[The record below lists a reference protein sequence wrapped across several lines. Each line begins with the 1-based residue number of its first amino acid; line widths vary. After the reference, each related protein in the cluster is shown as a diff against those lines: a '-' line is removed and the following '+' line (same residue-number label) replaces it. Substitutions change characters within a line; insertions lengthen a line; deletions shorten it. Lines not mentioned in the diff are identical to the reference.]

1 MLRLVSRFTSASLP
15 ATVDLRARAPRVG
28 DAVVIGRD
36 VSEFGEAGIFVD
48 YVLSQEILSRR
59 HARIKHCEDG
69 EYRLQDL
76 RSTNGTWV
84 NGVHLNPSD
93 EFELVSGTKISFGGP
108 DLTCIEGVSHE
119 NPYLFVFEDSEP
131 EAPVPTP
138 TPPSRLQV
146 ESAEP
151 VVPPAVVSASVAEPL
166 SDEPLP
172 DDVTWA
178 AVHAVAEL
186 PFRPPTP
193 QRACA
198 DGRVVDLVT
207 ELSLCA
213 VCLEVAVQ
221 PRTLANCKHMFCA
234 QCIDHWICT
243 KTRSGVPREAVGCPT
258 CRTAPAQPVAVS
270 SWDALLRA
278 VFVPTL
284 DSERAEARVQR
295 ERDWHVRLD
304 VRRRVEEAKR
314 RGMKRAFNDVMLTA
328 HDVAVRSARVPLVAR
343 YSLGRPAFRRR
354 RTRRRSGSS
363 DEENTSTVDMEHLE
377 RRRNVCTA
385 CAAHIAFGDVEV
397 VDEAALYHMQC
408 VPADLY
414 GRRVTNASGV
424 GGLREHDVRRLRAQP
439 FIVG

>member
-1 MLRLVSRFTSASLP
+1 MLKLVSRFTSASLP
-15 ATVDLRARAPRVG
+15 ATVDLRACAPRVG

-36 VSEFGEAGIFVD
+36 VGEFGEAGIFVD

-69 EYRLQDL
+69 EYRLVDL
-76 RSTNGTWV
+76 NSTNGTWV
-84 NGVHLNPSD
+84 NGVRLNPSD
-93 EFELVSGTKISFGGP
+93 EFELVLGTKISFGGP

-119 NPYLFVFEDSEP
+119 NPYLFVFEDAEQAAS
-131 EAPVPTP
+131 VLTP
-138 TPPSRLQV
+138 TPRLRE
-146 ESAEP
+146 ESAA
-151 VVPPAVVSASVAEPL
+151 PAASPAEVSVSASEPL

-172 DDVTWA
+172 ADVTWD
-178 AVHAVAEL
+178 AVHAVQEV

-198 DGRVVDLVT
+198 AGEVVDLVT

-221 PRTLANCKHMFCA
+221 PRALANCKHMFCA
-234 QCIDHWICT
+234 QCIDRWIET

-258 CRTAPAQPVAVS
+258 CRAAPAQPVAVGA
-270 SWDALLRA
+270 WNALLRA

-284 DSERAEARVQR
+284 DAERAEARMQR
-295 ERDWHVRLD
+295 EKEWHVRLD
-304 VRRRVEEAKR
+304 VRRRMEEAKR

-354 RTRRRSGSS
+354 RTRRRSGGS

-397 VDEAALYHMQC
+397 VDEAALYHVQC

>member
-1 MLRLVSRFTSASLP
+1 M
-15 ATVDLRARAPRVG
+15 VDLRTRAPRVG

-36 VSEFGEAGIFVD
+36 VGEFGEAGIHVD

-69 EYRLQDL
+69 EYKMADL
-76 RSTNGTWV
+76 NSTNGTWV
-84 NGVHLNPSD
+84 NGVRLNPSD
-93 EFELVSGTKISFGGP
+93 EFELVSGTKVSFGGP

-119 NPYLFVFEDSEP
+119 NPYLFVFEGAEQAAWVP
-131 EAPVPTP
+131 MPTP
-138 TPPSRLQV
+138 TPTPTPRPQT

-151 VVPPAVVSASVAEPL
+151 AAPPAAVSPSVAEPL
-166 SDEPLP
+166 SDDPLP
-172 DDVTWA
+172 DDVTWD
-178 AVHAVAEL
+178 AVHAVAEV
-186 PFRPPTP
+186 PFKPPTP

-198 DGRVVDLVT
+198 EGEAAGLVA

-221 PRTLANCKHMFCA
+221 PRALANCKHMFCA

-243 KTRSGVPREAVGCPT
+243 KTRSGVPREAIGCPT

-270 SWDALLRA
+270 AWDALLRS

-284 DSERAEARVQR
+284 DAEHAEARIQR

-304 VRRRVEEAKR
+304 VRRRIEEAKR
-314 RGMKRAFNDVMLTA
+314 RGMKRTFNDVILTA

-354 RTRRRSGSS
+354 RPRRRSGSP

-385 CAAHIAFGDVEV
+385 CAAQIAFGEIEV
-397 VDEAALYHMQC
+397 VDEAALYHVQC

-414 GRRVTNASGV
+414 GRRVTNAAGV
-424 GGLREHDVRRLRAQP
+424 GGLRDHDVRRLRAQP

>member
-1 MLRLVSRFTSASLP
+1 MLRLVSRFTAASLP
-15 ATVDLRARAPRVG
+15 ASVDLRARAPRVG
-28 DAVVIGRD
+28 DVLVIGRD
-36 VSEFGEAGIFVD
+36 VAELGESGVFVD
-48 YVLSQEILSRR
+48 YVLSQEIMSRR

-69 EYRLQDL
+69 EYRLEDL
-76 RSTNGTWV
+76 NSTNGTWV
-84 NGVHLNPSD
+84 NGVRLNPSD
-93 EFELVSGTKISFGGP
+93 DFDLVSGTKISFGGT
-108 DLTCIEGVSHE
+108 DITCIDGVSHE
-119 NPYLFVFEDSEP
+119 NPYLFVFEDGEHP
-131 EAPVPTP
+131 APLS
-138 TPPSRLQV
+138 TPPLRSP
-146 ESAEP
+146 SAAPAAPP
-151 VVPPAVVSASVAEPL
+151 VVSVSVAEPL

-172 DDVTWA
+172 DDVTWD
-178 AVHAVAEL
+178 AVHAVAAV

-193 QRACA
+193 QRACP
-198 DGRVVDLVT
+198 DGELAGLVT

-221 PRTLANCKHMFCA
+221 PRAMTNCKHMFCA
-234 QCIDHWICT
+234 LCIDRWIDA
-243 KTRSGVPREAVGCPT
+243 KTQSGVPREAVGCPT

-270 SWDALLRA
+270 AWDELLRA

-284 DSERAEARVQR
+284 DAEHAEARMQR
-295 ERDWHVRLD
+295 EREWHVRLD

-314 RGMKRAFNDVMLTA
+314 RCMKRTFNDVMLTA

-354 RTRRRSGSS
+354 RTRRRSGGS
-363 DEENTSTVDMEHLE
+363 DEETTSTVDMDHLE

-397 VDEAALYHMQC
+397 VDEGALYHVQC

-414 GRRVTNASGV
+414 GRRVTNAAGV
-424 GGLREHDVRRLRAQP
+424 GGLRDHDVRRLRAQP